1 MPVLV
6 ISTRQGMTYEVEV
19 RDFHDANRE
28 INHFSR
34 EYLLKHPSDKIV
46 DATVVAGGNIIARYC
61 NGRLEDF

>member
-6 ISTRQGMTYEVEV
+6 ITTRQGATHEAEV

-28 INHFSR
+28 MNRFCR
-34 EYLLKHPSDKIV
+34 EYLINHPNDKII
-46 DATVVAGGNIIARYC
+46 DASVVAGGSLLARYR

>member
-6 ISTRQGMTYEVEV
+6 ISTRQGMTYEAEV

-28 INHFSR
+28 IDHFGR
-34 EYLLKHPSDKIV
+34 EYLSNHPNDKIV
-46 DATVVAGGNIIARYC
+46 DASVVAGGSIIARYF